1 MYISAIYKIYL
12 LTQNI
17 HPTNSL
23 HRSLTVEPK
32 GLSSWHTAYTHP
44 HTVIIIATLLLLLH
58 RLPFCK
64 LLHMYVPSRT
74 NPSFTI
80 YIARLLNS
88 AWLRLLVAS
97 F

>member
-58 RLPFCK
+58 RLPFANYCICMFLPGRTRPLRFT
-64 LLHMYVPSRT
+64 LLDC
-74 NPSFTI
+74 
-80 YIARLLNS
+80 
-88 AWLRLLVAS
+88 
-97 F
+97 